1 MVSFPLVYEKDFV
14 KQNSSIIED
23 CEDGVVCVGQYGTP
37 LDEFRANILNLAKK
51 KKKELVLVIKI
62 YFSWQLESLLINTR
76 KHFFHCSK
84 QESAHP

>member
-51 KKKELVLVIKI
+51 KKKNL
-62 YFSWQLESLLINTR
+62 SL
-76 KHFFHCSK
+76 
-84 QESAHP
+84 